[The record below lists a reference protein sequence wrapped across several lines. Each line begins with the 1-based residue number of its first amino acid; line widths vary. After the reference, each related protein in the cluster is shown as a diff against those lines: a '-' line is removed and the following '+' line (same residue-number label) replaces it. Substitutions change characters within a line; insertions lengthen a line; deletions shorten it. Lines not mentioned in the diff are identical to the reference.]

1 MLLGQVYGELPF
13 MIIPLYVSLEK
24 LDAALLEAAADCGA
38 GPVRTFSRVVVPQ
51 TMPGIVAGCV
61 LVFIPS
67 LGAYL
72 APDLLGGGKTAYVG
86 NLIQSQFAVA
96 RDMPF
101 GAALSFLLSL
111 LVVLLLLAFRTPL
124 RSPSRCEASDD
135 GQGDAGCRW
144 PASAVLVYAFLY
156 APIVVLVALSFNA
169 SRLSAS
175 WEGFTLA
182 WYAKS
187 ATNPAILSS
196 LRNSLLVGVVGT
208 PLIATALRHGGRAG
222 VPPPPLPP
230 RGPASNAAMLVP
242 TVAPEIVLA
251 ASLLLLFAAAGLRL
265 GFVDRRSSPTSR
277 SRSPTRS
284 WS

>member
-1 MLLGQVYGELPF
+1 VTSRRHALLLLLPLAAVLLLLFYLPQALMLVVSLGRRSSYGTVVYDLVLSNYLRAASPLYLAILWRSLLLATATTAVCLAVAYPVAYWLGRVVSPRWRTPLLTLVILPFWTSFLVRMYAWIVLLRSEGVVNQTLGWIGLPGMDLLYNDAAVLLGQVYGELPF

-38 GPVRTFSRVVVPQ
+38 GPARTFLDVVVPQ

-111 LVVLLLLAFRTPL
+111 VVVLLLVAFRKPI
-124 RSPSRCEASDD
+124 RSAEA
-135 GQGDAGCRW
+135 
-144 PASAVLVYAFLY
+144 L
-156 APIVVLVALSFNA
+156 
-169 SRLSAS
+169 
-175 WEGFTLA
+175 
-182 WYAKS
+182 
-187 ATNPAILSS
+187 
-196 LRNSLLVGVVGT
+196 
-208 PLIATALRHGGRAG
+208 
-222 VPPPPLPP
+222 
-230 RGPASNAAMLVP
+230 
-242 TVAPEIVLA
+242 
-251 ASLLLLFAAAGLRL
+251 
-265 GFVDRRSSPTSR
+265 
-277 SRSPTRS
+277 
-284 WS
+284 